1 MAFGELMS
9 WILLALGELIKLSSF
24 GELINRSAFGELMM
38 SSVFGELTSV
48 SADRFEMSETVDGDE
63 EVDFPK

>member
-1 MAFGELMS
+1 MS

-24 GELINRSAFGELMM
+24 GELINRSAFGELM
-38 SSVFGELTSV
+38 SSVFGELMSV
-48 SADRFEMSETVDGDE
+48 SVDRFEMSETVDGDE

>member
-1 MAFGELMS
+1 M
-9 WILLALGELIKLSSF
+9 KLSSF
-24 GELINRSAFGELMM
+24 GELIKRSALGELTT

-48 SADRFEMSETVDGDE
+48 SADRFEMSETVDGDV